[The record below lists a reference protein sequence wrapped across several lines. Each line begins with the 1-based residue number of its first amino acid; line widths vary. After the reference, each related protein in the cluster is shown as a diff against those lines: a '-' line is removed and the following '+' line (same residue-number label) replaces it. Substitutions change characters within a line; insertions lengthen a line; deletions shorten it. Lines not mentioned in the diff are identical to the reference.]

1 MGYVRDPAQRFC
13 TIVTVPTAKL
23 LPRIVRHVWR
33 LRRRLEGPQAALT
46 SELATALDSLIQAT
60 SLGRA
65 ALRTYRLAMGFV
77 LVVAILLVAAGG
89 GVELGFRDSSMGLV
103 IGIVLIVLG
112 LVAAWQ
118 WWTWSAGLRFLKEHV
133 DPERKVPLAQLP
145 SRFASLGREVA
156 PTSATLGQELE
167 ELSRSLDGDKHP

>member
-1 MGYVRDPAQRFC
+1 MPDPVDRFC
-13 TIVTVPTAKL
+13 TIETVPTAKL

-33 LRRRLEGPQAALT
+33 LRGRLERQQAALT

-60 SLGRA
+60 AIGRA

-77 LVVAILLVAAGG
+77 LVVAILLVVAGG
-89 GVELGFRDSSMGLV
+89 GVELGFRDSRPGLV

-133 DPERKVPLAQLP
+133 DPARKVSIAELP
-145 SRFASLGREVA
+145 GRFATLGREVM
-156 PTSATLGQELE
+156 PTSAKLGQELE